1 MVSRDMYSIAVGMT
15 LERMIFGTASI
26 AVFIPGKGT
35 SRLTED
41 FGRGS
46 SFSTELFLTT
56 LEPNC
61 TTSPLGRT
69 AVSART

>member
-26 AVFIPGKGT
+26 AVFMSGKGT

-46 SFSTELFLTT
+46 SFSTA
-56 LEPNC
+56 
-61 TTSPLGRT
+61 SVMT
-69 AVSART
+69 ASVPSAPISRSLSA